1 MNKENTVKMQ
11 NNLGKI
17 VEVKLGFCPI
27 TLVLGLLFA
36 PLSAIPDLFN
46 GSVKTPMLFLFII
59 SFGGMLLALVGFDTI
74 PIFLFFLLSILVY
87 SALRSKW
94 LVQFYLNK
102 GYKFIEGNKE
112 KVDNILGY
120 TTNDK
125 IWYY

>member
-1 MNKENTVKMQ
+1 MNTVKMQ
-11 NNLGKI
+11 NTLGKI

-36 PLSAIPDLFN
+36 PLSALPDLFR
-46 GSVKTPMLFLFII
+46 GSVKTPMLFLLTIF
-59 SFGGMLLALVGFDTI
+59 FGGMTLSMIGFDTI

-87 SALRSKW
+87 ASLRSKW

-112 KVDNILGY
+112 KVDGVVGY
-120 TTNDK
+120 VTSDK